1 MFEPL
6 PDQPDDE
13 PTDEPTD
20 EPDARAVGDERPR
33 EGVEIAPAKYEAL
46 FRHFPLGITVCDRD
60 GAILEVN
67 PASELMLGIPAS
79 THGERSIDGP
89 EWHMA
94 RPDGTPL
101 PPAEYASVRA
111 CRERV
116 VVRDQEMLLVAADGS
131 RRWLSVSAAPL
142 AVGDLGALV
151 VYEDVTE
158 RKRLEAERA
167 AEQAL
172 RESERRFRRMAYQ
185 LPLIVW
191 TYDPEHACTM
201 VNKTGCDWFGAAEE
215 QLLGRGFI
223 EFLHPDDRDAYLATF
238 AAGIAAR
245 VPTQA
250 QCRARRADGS
260 WRWIESHGQPVL
272 DTDADFVGMLGAS
285 FDVSERKQA
294 EEALQRSHDALQH
307 YAGQLSRLASQLTLA
322 EQRERERLAKLLHDH
337 LQQLLVGAAFG
348 IDRLAR
354 RLVGPEAPAGAADA
368 LAGVKDLLQEA
379 VEAAR
384 TLVAD
389 LSPPILHEA
398 GLGSALEWLARQMET
413 RHRLAVALWVDADAE
428 PRREDVRRVLF
439 DSVREALFNVVKH
452 TDCDSAQ
459 VRMSRDAH
467 GCLCIEIRDYG
478 AGFDPAGIDTGEHE
492 GTGLGL
498 LAMRERLRCLGGA
511 CHITRCADGGTL
523 VTLTTPLDPAPQ
535 ASEAAPDLFAA
546 AVGSVCAVPD
556 ADAVPAGAVTVL
568 LVDDHAMMRQG
579 LRALLAEEPGLAIV
593 GEAGDGRQA
602 LEMVA
607 QLRPRLVLMDYSM
620 PHMDGIEAT
629 RRIRRHWPEVCVIG
643 LSMYQEADRAA
654 AMLGAGARAY
664 VDKTTGAD
672 ALLRTIR
679 ATLTECGVLPG

>member
-1 MFEPL
+1 VTQQQSLPEPISHA
-6 PDQPDDE
+6 
-13 PTDEPTD
+13 
-20 EPDARAVGDERPR
+20 PDAAEMRDERLR
-33 EGVEIAPAKYEAL
+33 DGAEVAPAKYEAL
-46 FRHFPLGITVCDRD
+46 FRNFPLGITVCDRA
-60 GAILEVN
+60 GAIVEVN

-79 THGERSIDGP
+79 THGGRFIDGP
-89 EWHMA
+89 EWHME
-94 RPDGTPL
+94 RPDGSPL

-116 VVRDQEMLLVAADGS
+116 VVRDQEMALVAADGS
-131 RRWLSVSAAPL
+131 RRWLNVSAVPL

-158 RKRLEAERA
+158 RKRLQAERA

-172 RESERRFRRMAYQ
+172 RESERRFRLMAHQ
-185 LPLIVW
+185 LPLMVW
-191 TYDPEHACTM
+191 AYDPDHDCTM
-201 VNKTGCDWFGAAEE
+201 INKIACGWFGVSEE
-215 QLLGRGFI
+215 RLLGRGFI
-223 EFLHPDDRDAYLATF
+223 DFLHPDDRAAYLASF
-238 AAGIAAR
+238 AAGIEAR
-245 VPTQA
+245 VAAQA
-250 QCRARRADGS
+250 QCRARHADGS

-272 DTDADFVGMLGAS
+272 GADGEYVGMLGAS
-285 FDVSERKQA
+285 FDVTERKQV
-294 EEALQRSHDALQH
+294 EEALRRSHDALQH

-337 LQQLLVGAAFG
+337 LQQLLVGAVFG
-348 IDRLAR
+348 VDRLSR
-354 RLVGPEAPAGAADA
+354 RLAGPDAPDGAADA
-368 LAGVKDLLQEA
+368 LAGVKDLLNQS

-389 LSPPILHEA
+389 LSPPILHEG
-398 GLGSALEWLARQMET
+398 GLGSALEWLARQMEA
-413 RHRLAVALWVDADAE
+413 RHGLAVALWLDADVE
-428 PRREDVRRVLF
+428 PQREDVRRVLF
-439 DSVREALFNVVKH
+439 ESVREALFNIVKH

-459 VRMSRDAH
+459 VRMARGLDGH
-467 GCLCIEIRDYG
+467 LCVEIRDHG
-478 AGFDPAGIDTGEHE
+478 AGFDPAGLDTGAHA

-511 CHITRCADGGTL
+511 CRIECCADGGTL
-523 VTLTTPLDPAPQ
+523 VTLTTPLDTAPQ
-535 ASEAAPDLFAA
+535 ESEPALELIATAPGA
-546 AVGSVCAVPD
+546 VCAEPGAEGVPD
-556 ADAVPAGAVTVL
+556 GAITVL

-579 LRALLAEEPGLAIV
+579 LRALLAEEPGLVIV

-602 LEMVA
+602 LDMVA

-629 RRIRRHWPEVCVIG
+629 RHIRRQWPDVCIIG

-679 ATLTECGVLPG
+679 ATLMDCAAPQS